1 MHLALTGHAG
11 ARMKQRCISA
21 EALDIL
27 LEYGREAFDH
37 RGHAVI
43 LYFDKRARRK
53 LARAQPGRKDLERVA
68 RCYAVLSREGKVITV
83 GHRQRR
89 IGRR

>member
-1 MHLALTGHAG
+1 VHLTLTGHAS

-21 EALDIL
+21 EALDFL
-27 LEYGREAFDH
+27 LEYGRETFDH

-68 RCYAVLSREGKVITV
+68 RCYAVLSREGEVITA
-83 GHRQRR
+83 GHRYRR
-89 IGRR
+89 IGRN